1 MEDGELSAEERFAQM
16 VRTHRPALVL
26 HTSRLV
32 GGDTARAEDI
42 VQETF
47 TRAWRRI
54 DHLAPEHGSVNGWLH
69 RVAHNVAIDHHRM
82 RLVRPT
88 EVELQ
93 DLDVEVLADGADDVV
108 LSMAVRDLLGSIWPE
123 HQAVLIEVYLNDRTA
138 AQAAQ
143 VLGIPVGTVK
153 SRLHHALRRLRS
165 AAAQNDL
172 QAS

>member
-1 MEDGELSAEERFAQM
+1 MDEGELSAEQRFAEM
-16 VRTHRPALVL
+16 VRTHGPALVF
-26 HTSRLV
+26 HTSRLI

-54 DHLAPEHGSVNGWLH
+54 DQLGPEHGSVNGWLF
-69 RVAHNVAIDHHRM
+69 RVAHNVAIDNHRM

-88 EVELQ
+88 EVELH
-93 DLDVEVLADGADDVV
+93 DPDIAVLADGADDVV

-138 AQAAQ
+138 AQTAQ
-143 VLGIPVGTVK
+143 ILGIPVGTVK

-165 AAAQNDL
+165 MADQSDL
-172 QAS
+172 RAS